1 MQEVPVLI
9 VGGGPVGLTASILLS
24 RLRVRSLLAERHPG
38 TAIHPKARGINART
52 MEIFRQCGVENGI
65 RNAGLPPERTGLI
78 VWVRTLAGEEIER
91 RVPTRSSAASVA
103 LSPARNCV
111 CAQDDLEPVL
121 RAHAEALGIGTLC
134 FNAEVVA
141 CEQDETG
148 VTAKIVDR
156 RDGSESTVRAQYAI
170 AADGAQSRL
179 RRQLGVHMIGQEH
192 VYESVNILFEA
203 DLRPWTADRPAALYF
218 VEHPRIRATFLTING
233 VDRWGFLVNNLAA
246 YGYDIEEFTQER
258 SADLIR
264 LAVGVPNLDV
274 KVLGVVPWIASA
286 HVAARYRHG
295 RILLA
300 GDAAH
305 EMPPT
310 GGFGLNTGVQDIH
323 NLAWKLAAVLA
334 GAAHDQLLDT
344 YHDERHPIGRL
355 ITEQSLV
362 NTQSMGRVGGRA
374 PGPITARPEY
384 LNEQGLIFGATYSSM
399 AVVPDGT
406 VATAVANAITDYL
419 PSARPGARA
428 PHVWLQREGNQIST
442 IDLFGDG
449 FTVLVGRKGRPWKQ
463 AAERVR
469 SDLGIDL
476 QSVIIGDDGLR
487 EPLEQWRLA
496 YGIGESGAVLVRP
509 DGHVAWRAHSLSWD
523 PFTTLCSAL
532 QDILGRGPR

>member
-1 MQEVPVLI
+1 MEEVPVLI

-24 RLRVRSLLAERHPG
+24 RLGVRSLLAERHPG

-52 MEIFRQCGVENGI
+52 MEIFRQCGVESGV

-78 VWVRTLAGEEIER
+78 IWVRTLAGEEIER
-91 RVPTRSSAASVA
+91 RVPSRSSTASA
-103 LSPARNCV
+103 GLSPARNCV

-121 RAHAEALGIGTLC
+121 RAYAEGLGTGTLR
-134 FNAEVVA
+134 FNAEVAA
-141 CEQDETG
+141 CVQDETD

-156 RDGSESTVRAQYAI
+156 RTGCQTSVRAQFVI

-218 VEHPRIRATFLTING
+218 VEHPSLRATFLTING

-258 SADLIR
+258 CAELIR
-264 LAVGVPNLDV
+264 LAVGVPDLDV
-274 KVLGVVPWIASA
+274 KVLGVVPWLASA
-286 HVAARYRHG
+286 QVAAQYRHG
-295 RILLA
+295 RLFLA

-323 NLAWKLAAVLA
+323 NLAWKLSAVLA
-334 GAAHDQLLDT
+334 GPARDQLLDT
-344 YHDERHPIGRL
+344 YHDERHPVGRL

-362 NTQSMGRVGGRA
+362 NTLSMGRVGGRA

-384 LNEQGLIFGATYSSM
+384 LNEQGLIFGATYSST

-406 VATAVANAITDYL
+406 AATVVANSITDYI

-428 PHVWLQREGNQIST
+428 PHVWLEREGKEVST

-449 FTVLVGRKGRPWKQ
+449 FTLLASSKGRTWTY
-463 AAERVR
+463 AGERMA
-469 SDLGIDL
+469 SDLGIDVKSL
-476 QSVIIGDDGLR
+476 IIGDGGLKD
-487 EPLEQWRLA
+487 PLKQWQLA
-496 YGIGESGAVLVRP
+496 YGIEETGAVLVRP
-509 DGHVAWRAHSLSWD
+509 DGYVAWRAHSLNSD
-523 PFTTLCSAL
+523 PLTMLRSVL
-532 QDILGRGPR
+532 DQILG

>member
-1 MQEVPVLI
+1 MEEVPVLI

-52 MEIFRQCGVENGI
+52 MEIFRQCGVESGI
-65 RNAGLPPERTGLI
+65 RNAGLPPERSGLI

-91 RVPTRSSAASVA
+91 RVPTRSSAASAA
-103 LSPARNCV
+103 LSPTRNCV

-121 RAHAEALGIGTLC
+121 RAYAQALGTGTLC

-141 CEQDETG
+141 CVEDQTG

-156 RDGSESTVRAQYAI
+156 RNGSETRVRAQYVI

-192 VYESVNILFEA
+192 VYESVNVLFEA

-264 LAVGVPNLDV
+264 LAVGVPDLDV
-274 KVLGVVPWIASA
+274 KVLGIVPWIASA
-286 HVAARYRHG
+286 HVAAQYRNG
-295 RILLA
+295 RIFLA

-323 NLAWKLAAVLA
+323 NLAWKLSAVLA
-334 GAAHDQLLDT
+334 GAAKDQLLDT
-344 YHDERHPIGRL
+344 YHDERHPVGRL

-362 NTQSMGRVGGRA
+362 NTLSMGRVGGRA
-374 PGPITARPEY
+374 AGPITARPEY

-399 AVVPDGT
+399 AVIPDGT
-406 VATAVANAITDYL
+406 AATVVANSITDYM
-419 PSARPGARA
+419 PSARPGGRA
-428 PHVWLQREGNQIST
+428 PHVWLEREGKEVST
-442 IDLFGDG
+442 IDLIGDG
-449 FTVLVGRKGRPWKQ
+449 FTLLAGSRGRPWNK
-463 AAERVR
+463 AVERIV
-469 SDLGIDL
+469 SDLGIGL
-476 QSVIIGDDGLR
+476 KFVIIGDDGLK
-487 EPLEQWRLA
+487 EPLKPWRLA
-496 YGIGESGAVLVRP
+496 YGIEESGAVLVRP
-509 DGHVAWRAHSLSWD
+509 DGYVAWRAHSLNSD
-523 PFTTLCSAL
+523 PFTTLRSVL
-532 QDILGRGPR
+532 DDILGRGSR

>member
-24 RLRVRSLLAERHPG
+24 RLRVRSFLAERHPG
-38 TAIHPKARGINART
+38 TAVHPKARGINART

-91 RVPTRSSAASVA
+91 RVPTRSSAASAA

-121 RAHAEALGIGTLC
+121 RAYAESLGIGTLC
-134 FNAEVVA
+134 FNAEVVG

-148 VTAKIVDR
+148 VTAKILDR
-156 RDGSESTVRAQYAI
+156 RNGSQTRVRAQYVI

-179 RRQLGVHMIGQEH
+179 RRELGVHMIGQEH

-258 SADLIR
+258 SEDLIR
-264 LAVGVPNLDV
+264 LAVGVPDLEV

-286 HVAARYRHG
+286 HVANRYRHG
-295 RILLA
+295 RIFLA

-323 NLAWKLAAVLA
+323 NLAWKLSAVLA
-334 GAAHDQLLDT
+334 DAAKDPLLDT

-362 NTQSMGRVGGRA
+362 NTLSMGRVGGRT

-384 LNEQGLIFGATYSSM
+384 LNEQGLIFGASYSSM

-406 VATAVANAITDYL
+406 VATVLANSITDYI

-428 PHVWLQREGNQIST
+428 PHVWLERDGNQVST

-449 FTVLVGRKGRPWKQ
+449 FTLLVGSKGRPWKQ
-463 AAERVR
+463 AGERLT

-476 QSVIIGDDGLR
+476 KSVIIGEDGLQ
-487 EPLEQWRLA
+487 EPLEQWRLV
-496 YGIGESGAVLVRP
+496 YGIDESGAVLVRP
-509 DGHVAWRAHSLSWD
+509 DGYVAWRAHSLNSD
-523 PFTTLCSAL
+523 PFTTLRSTL
-532 QDILGRGPR
+532 DDFLGRRSR

>member
-24 RLRVRSLLAERHPG
+24 RLRAPSLLAERHPG

-52 MEIFRQCGVENGI
+52 MEIFRQCGVENAI
-65 RNAGLPPERTGLI
+65 RDAGLPPDRTGLI

-91 RVPTRSSAASVA
+91 RVPTRSSAASAA

-134 FNAEVVA
+134 FDAEVVA

-148 VTAKIVDR
+148 VTATVLDR
-156 RDGSESTVRAQYAI
+156 RNGSETRVRAQYVI

-179 RRQLGVHMIGQEH
+179 RRQLGVHMIGKEH

-246 YGYDIEEFTQER
+246 YDYDIEEFTQER

-264 LAVGVPNLDV
+264 LAVGVPDLDV

-286 HVAARYRHG
+286 HVADRYRYG
-295 RILLA
+295 RIFLA

-323 NLAWKLAAVLA
+323 NLAWKLSAVLA
-334 GAAHDQLLDT
+334 GAAKDALLDT
-344 YHDERHPIGRL
+344 YHEERHPIGQL

-362 NTQSMGRVGGRA
+362 NTLSMGRVGGRA
-374 PGPITARPEY
+374 PGPITARSEY
-384 LNEQGLIFGATYSSM
+384 LNEQGLIFGATYASM

-406 VATAVANAITDYL
+406 VATAVANSITDYI

-428 PHVWLQREGNQIST
+428 PHVWLEREGNRVST

-449 FTVLVGRKGRPWKQ
+449 FTLLVGAKGRPWKR
-463 AAERVR
+463 AGDRMT
-469 SDLGIDL
+469 SDLGVDL
-476 QSVIIGDDGLR
+476 KTVIIGDDGLQ
-487 EPLEQWRLA
+487 EPLEQWRLV
-496 YGIGESGAVLVRP
+496 YGIDEWGAVLVRP
-509 DGHVAWRAHSLSWD
+509 DGYVAWRAQSLTLD
-523 PFTTLCSAL
+523 PFATLRSAL
-532 QDILGRGPR
+532 DDILGRRS